1 MNYFEQ
7 ILKDGNKESLNTLYK
22 NVKTMTKVQ
31 RKKSDYVHNLTNILT
46 LFDHIQKPTQTLD
59 YGKMGGYFT
68 MKDFKE
74 IFGNFRQTLMHGR
87 SQKAKRKNLLDL
99 GSKVNALR
107 RYYHEFE

>member
-1 MNYFEQ
+1 MNDFET
-7 ILKDGNKESLNTLYK
+7 ILTNGSKESLNKFYK

-31 RKKSDYVHNLTNILT
+31 RTKADYIDSLTNILT
-46 LFDHIQKPTQTLD
+46 LFDHIQKPTQPLD

-74 IFGNFRQTLMHGR
+74 IFGGFRQTLMHGR
-87 SQKAKRKNLLDL
+87 SQKAKRQNLLSL

-107 RYYHEFE
+107 RYYYEFE